1 MTTIATTTN
10 KPMSTPLRR
19 LVVASGNAGKC
30 REIARILV
38 EFEVVSLADF
48 PPIEFPAEGGDY
60 FENARTKARVAAR
73 ETGVAC
79 VADDSGL
86 EVDALGGAPGAY
98 SARYGGIHL
107 DDRGRLEA
115 LLEELKGSPAPRR
128 ARFFCAAA
136 VALPDGRCEVAEGSC
151 PGEILLAPRGR
162 AGFGYDPIF
171 RPEGFD
177 RAMAEL
183 ERDEKD
189 VLSHRGQAFR
199 RLGPSIDRLL
209 GEGSTGEG

>member
-1 MTTIATTTN
+1 MDSS
-10 KPMSTPLRR
+10 KPTERRR

-30 REIARILV
+30 REIARILDD
-38 EFEVVSLADF
+38 FEVLSLADF
-48 PPIEFPAEGGDY
+48 SPVEFPEEGGDY

-73 ETGVAC
+73 ETGLAC

-98 SARYGGIHL
+98 SARYGGVGL

-115 LLEELKGSPAPRR
+115 LLDELRAVPAPRY
-128 ARFFCAAA
+128 ARFFCVAA
-136 VALPDGRCEVAEGSC
+136 VALPDGRGETAEGIC
-151 PGEILLAPRGR
+151 RGEILIAPQGQ

-171 RPEGFD
+171 QPVGFD

-183 ERDEKD
+183 SRDEKD
-189 VLSHRGQAFR
+189 ALSHRGQAFR
-199 RLGPSIDRLL
+199 RLESAIDRLL
-209 GEGSTGEG
+209 AAG

>member
-1 MTTIATTTN
+1 MTTTPTKKMKT
-10 KPMSTPLRR
+10 KSTLDRR

-38 EFEVVSLADF
+38 EFEVVSLVDF
-48 PPIEFPAEGGDY
+48 PAIEFPEEGGDY

-98 SARYGGIHL
+98 SARYGGVDL

-115 LLEELKGSPAPRR
+115 LLEELKGSPSPRG

-151 PGEILLAPRGR
+151 PGEILMAPVGRG
-162 AGFGYDPIF
+162 GFGYDPIF
-171 RPEGFD
+171 QPKGFD

-189 VLSHRGQAFR
+189 MLSHRGQAFR
-199 RLGPSIDRLL
+199 RLGPFIDRLL

>member
-1 MTTIATTTN
+1 MTTKTKRTE
-10 KPMSTPLRR
+10 PRR

-48 PPIEFPAEGGDY
+48 PPIEFPEEGGDY

-86 EVDALGGAPGAY
+86 EVDALGGAPGAF
-98 SARYGGIHL
+98 SARYAGVDL

-115 LLEELKGSPAPRR
+115 LLEELKGFSAPRR

-136 VALPDGRCEVAEGSC
+136 VALPDGRCEIAEGSC
-151 PGEILLAPRGR
+151 PGEILMAPKGRG
-162 AGFGYDPIF
+162 GFGYDPIF
-171 RPEGFD
+171 QPEGFD

-189 VLSHRGQAFR
+189 ALSHRGRAFR
-199 RLGPSIDRLL
+199 RLEPAIDRLL
-209 GEGSTGEG
+209 GDD